1 MNIAH
6 IVAVAAASVLAAA
19 PAFASDLFG
28 PSIAPKRAIES
39 RPEEVLVR
47 VATPDLTLLPSLA
60 KRATDA
66 QGMPTFTLDLFDDV
80 RITAEV
86 TRTETTAGGGLA
98 IIATLPEHKYGS
110 AVLVQNGSV
119 LTGSV
124 TFIGGSYSI
133 LPTESGAVRIAK
145 INPQLLP
152 PEGEPRVG
160 KGAVPTLAES
170 LAPADPPV
178 DTGKLI
184 DLIVFW
190 TPAAQAAAGSLANI
204 QNNIDQAITLTN
216 TAYRNS
222 GIAQRVRLVN
232 KQAVTYT
239 ENTSGSGAFD
249 NALSALTAGS
259 IPTAGGSTVGAQ
271 RNAYGADDMVIVI
284 NDSQYCGLAW
294 LPSTI
299 STGNANSYA
308 GAVVGGGS
316 CLTTN
321 FSFGHELGHNM
332 GAHHDPYV
340 APGPGAFA
348 YSHGLS
354 HIGGSSATSWR
365 TIMAYNNQCAA
376 TVGGCTRLQYF
387 SNPMVNYTDGFA
399 MGDGPARNNALTL
412 NKSANAVSN
421 YRATV
426 VPITASFADVPLGDT
441 NFGYIE
447 FMYQAGFSNGC
458 SASPL
463 LYCPQNAVTRGEMAA
478 FMERS
483 KRGANFTKTATGT
496 VFADVSAGAPF
507 AGYIEQMYADGI
519 TNGCATGPLRYCP
532 NDNVTRA
539 QMAKFLLIA
548 KCGGSYVPATPGASP
563 FSDVPVGDLFLPWI
577 NKLYTLGITTGCAT
591 SPTLQYCPNVNVS
604 RAQMAI
610 FIYRTFPHVAPSEA
624 CTP

>member
-1 MNIAH
+1 MNLARIVSIA
-6 IVAVAAASVLAAA
+6 ALLAAA
-19 PAFASDLFG
+19 PAFASNLFG

-47 VATPDLTLLPSLA
+47 IATPDFALLPSLA
-60 KRATDA
+60 RRATDT

-80 RITAEV
+80 QVTAEV
-86 TRTETTAGGGLA
+86 ARTETTAGGGLA
-98 IIATLPEHKYGS
+98 IIATLPELKYGS
-110 AVLVQNGSV
+110 AVLVQNGDV

-124 TFIGGSYSI
+124 TFMGGTYSI
-133 LPTESGAVRIAK
+133 LPAEGGTVRIAK
-145 INPQLLP
+145 IDPQLLP
-152 PEGEPRVG
+152 PEGEPRAG
-160 KGAVPTLAES
+160 KGAAPTAADS

-184 DLIVFW
+184 DVIVFW
-190 TPAAQAAAGSLANI
+190 TPAAQTAAGGATQI
-204 QNNIDQAITLTN
+204 QNNIDTAITLTN

-249 NALSALTAGS
+249 NALTAITNGT
-259 IPTAGGSTVGAQ
+259 IPGTAAA
-271 RNAYGADDMVIVI
+271 RNTYGADEVVLVI
-284 NDSQYCGLAW
+284 NDPSYCGLAW
-294 LPSTI
+294 LPGTI
-299 STGNANSYA
+299 SAGNAAY
-308 GAVVGGGS
+308 GFAVVGGGS

-321 FSFGHELGHNM
+321 YSFGHELGHNM

-354 HIGGSSATSWR
+354 HIGASSATSWR
-365 TIMAYNNQCAA
+365 TVMAYNNECAA

-426 VPITASFADVPLGDT
+426 VPIAASFADVPLGDT

-447 FMYQAGFSNGC
+447 FMYQAGFSAGC

-463 LYCPQNAVTRGEMAA
+463 LYCPVNPVTRGEMAA

-496 VFADVSAGAPF
+496 VFADVAAGAPF

-519 TNGCATGPLRYCP
+519 TSGCATGPLRYCP
-532 NDNVTRA
+532 NDSVTRA
-539 QMAKFLLIA
+539 QMAKFLLSA
-548 KCGGSYVPATPGASP
+548 KCGSGYVPATPGVSP

-577 NKLYTLGITTGCAT
+577 NKLYSLGITVGCAT
-591 SPTLQYCPNVNVS
+591 SPTLQYCPNKNVS
-604 RAQMAI
+604 RAEMAI